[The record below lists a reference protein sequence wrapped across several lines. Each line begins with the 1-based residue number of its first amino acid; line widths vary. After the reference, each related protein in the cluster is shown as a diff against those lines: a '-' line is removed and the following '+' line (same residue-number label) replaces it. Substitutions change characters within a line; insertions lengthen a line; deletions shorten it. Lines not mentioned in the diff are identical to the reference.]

1 MTADAGTAA
10 PQVSLVIEWDNAS
23 TAGLE
28 RVEHALANIA
38 KQVGRTDHSIEA
50 LVAFDPEEA
59 TRQAVEA
66 TVERSGLPNAVAGG
80 VRYVERPGTHYY
92 ELKNESVKETR
103 GEIVLLADSDTLVEP
118 GWLDA
123 ILDPFADPAVSV
135 VAGCVFTEVEDTV
148 FSKAIALTWN
158 FPLRPDDGPLR
169 EASHFHA
176 NNVAFRRRL
185 LLEYPFPKDRRL
197 RGQCATLARALM
209 ADGHTIHETPSARS
223 VHPSP
228 HGYGY
233 LAQRA
238 LVQGHDRYLTT
249 RIEAGGRRPPLS
261 RSFRVLASDA
271 RRSARRIARLR
282 REVDLRPAQ
291 LPLAFA
297 DALYYHLFSW
307 LGWVVTRVAPGAIPG
322 RFDV

>member
-1 MTADAGTAA
+1 MTTDAGTAA

-23 TAGLE
+23 TAGLD
-28 RVEHALANIA
+28 RVEAALTNIA
-38 KQVGRTDHSIEA
+38 KQVDGSDRSIEA
-50 LVAFDPEEA
+50 IVAFDPDEA
-59 TRQAVEA
+59 GRDAVEG
-66 TVERSGLPNAVAGG
+66 TVERSGLPNAVTGG
-80 VRYVERPGTHYY
+80 IRYVERAGCHYY
-92 ELKNESVKETR
+92 ELKNEAAKETR
-103 GEIVLLADSDTLVEP
+103 GDVVLLADSDTLVEP

-123 ILDPFADPAVSV
+123 ILDPFTDPDVSV
-135 VAGCVFTEVEDTV
+135 VAGCVFTEWDDTV

-169 EASHFHA
+169 EAAHFHA

-197 RGQCATLARALM
+197 RGQCATLARRLM

-228 HGYGY
+228 HGYSY

-238 LVQGHDRYLTT
+238 MVQGHDRYLTA
-249 RIEAGGRRPPLS
+249 RVEADGRKPPVA
-261 RSFRVLASDA
+261 RAFRVLGSDL

-282 REVDLRPAQ
+282 REVDLTPAQ
-291 LPLAFA
+291 MPLAFA
-297 DALYYHLFSW
+297 DAAYYHLFSW
-307 LGWVVTRVAPGAIPG
+307 LGWLVSRVAPNAIPD

>member
-1 MTADAGTAA
+1 MSVDAGTAA

-38 KQVGRTDHSIEA
+38 KQVGTTARSIEA

-80 VRYVERPGTHYY
+80 VRYVERPGTRYY

-158 FPLRPDDGPLR
+158 FPLRPADGPLR

-197 RGQCATLARALM
+197 RGQCATLARTLM

-238 LVQGHDRYLTT
+238 MVQGHDRYLTA
-249 RIEAGGRRPPLS
+249 RVESHVRKPPVS
-261 RSFRVLASDA
+261 RAFRVLASDV
-271 RRSARRIARLR
+271 RRSARRIAQLR
-282 REVDLRPAQ
+282 REVDLTPAQ
-291 LPLAFA
+291 VPLAFA
-297 DALYYHLFSW
+297 DAAYYHLFSCV
-307 LGWVVTRVAPGAIPG
+307 GWVVTRVAPNAIAD